1 MNRQASGIKDLWLYA
16 HNIIRSSR
24 LMINEDLKP
33 LNLSSAEGNILIHLF
48 TREEG
53 VRQEEIVEQLD
64 ISKPAVSRALESLEQ
79 KGYVTRAKDPCDRR
93 ASHVLLTP
101 KGLSIGP
108 QVEEVYSNVYA
119 IAAQGVAEAEIKS
132 FIELFGRVSS
142 NFTAAR
148 AVKKEPGR
156 QNGVKR
162 SLGYGYNDSLFSN
175 SNCINSGFFKN
186 NA

>member
-33 LNLSSAEGNILIHLF
+33 LNLSSAEGNILIHLY

-64 ISKPAVSRALESLEQ
+64 ISKPAVSRALESLVQ

-108 QVEEVYSNVYA
+108 KVEQVYNHVYRVAS
-119 IAAQGVAEAEIKS
+119 QGVSETEIRE
-132 FIELFGRVSS
+132 FIELFSRVSK
-142 NFTAAR
+142 NFSVAR
-148 AVKKEPGR
+148 VGKNKPGR
-156 QNGVKR
+156 HK
-162 SLGYGYNDSLFSN
+162 ND
-175 SNCINSGFFKN
+175 K
-186 NA
+186 